1 LEIQGQQD
9 PVSKKKKKKSVRD
22 CTESNSKNPEYL
34 NNTLNLSKRK
44 SQGKLGITSN

>member
-9 PVSKKKKKKSVRD
+9 PASKKKKKSVRD